1 MESVFFFFYNGLVS
15 EIQNQEDDYE
25 EKNFM
30 YVYGFH
36 DGSRNDDRMQC
47 R

>member
-1 MESVFFFFYNGLVS
+1 MERNFYFFYTFLVS

-36 DGSRNDDRMQC
+36 DGSRNDDRMQ
-47 R
+47 RK